1 MRLTR
6 LAQQGIYTPLLSAGV
21 SGKSR
26 RPALWIPVIAFGLI
40 GLLKGIAQETPR
52 ASTGSPSVL
61 VEQQVPSLA
70 TRKRDLSTW
79 EELNDKVRTLTQQG
93 HYAEAAKVAQD
104 ALEFAE
110 KTFGY
115 YPFIIAMSL
124 HNRALLYYAQGNY
137 AAAEPLYKRSLAIFE
152 KAGGSEHPR
161 VATVLEDMRELYRS
175 MGRED
180 EGKKL
185 EERAKVIHSRNR

>member
-1 MRLTR
+1 
-6 LAQQGIYTPLLSAGV
+6 
-21 SGKSR
+21 
-26 RPALWIPVIAFGLI
+26 
-40 GLLKGIAQETPR
+40 
-52 ASTGSPSVL
+52 L

-115 YPFIIAMSL
+115 YPSIIAMSL